1 MYFRFHKEISAAL
14 IILFL
19 LVIFFYFIYKP
30 LFLIFLI
37 LLIFTFY
44 FFRDPE
50 RVVPLGDDILVS
62 PADGLIT
69 NISEYKEGK
78 KSYTKVSIFLSV
90 FNVHIQ
96 RLPVSGQI
104 TKIDYKRDIN
114 LREVDCVKGF
124 VMFINHFECKSTN
137 YFDEN
142 FFLYLEEVDL
152 CKRLKK
158 MGKKIYIAENVMVK
172 HLGGKSHHPDQQEK
186 MEIQRNWHY
195 LWSLFYY
202 SKKHK
207 GLIYAY
213 KITLRKFF
221 SAFFKMIYYFFLN
234 KKKHVIYKYRF
245 LGLLNSYIGKSS
257 FFRVE

>member
-104 TKIDYKRDIN
+104 TKIDYIEGK
-114 LREVDCVKGF
+114 
-124 VMFINHFECKSTN
+124 FINATLDKASEENERLRLTLKSGSNVIYITQIAGLIARRIICYLKTN
-137 YFDEN
+137 ERVNQGDRYGIIKFGSR
-142 FFLYLEEVDL
+142 VDIEFPNSYNL
-152 CKRLKK
+152 MVSIGQQCIGGETIIARDFKNNKNLQFREY
-158 MGKKIYIAENVMVK
+158 KKI
-172 HLGGKSHHPDQQEK
+172 
-186 MEIQRNWHY
+186 
-195 LWSLFYY
+195 
-202 SKKHK
+202 
-207 GLIYAY
+207 
-213 KITLRKFF
+213 
-221 SAFFKMIYYFFLN
+221 
-234 KKKHVIYKYRF
+234 
-245 LGLLNSYIGKSS
+245 
-257 FFRVE
+257 

>member
-69 NISEYKEGK
+69 NISEHKEGK
-78 KSYTKVSIFLSV
+78 KNYTKVSIFLSV

-104 TKIDYKRDIN
+104 TKIDYIEGK
-114 LREVDCVKGF
+114 
-124 VMFINHFECKSTN
+124 FINATLDKASEENERLRLTLKSGSNVIYITQIAGLIARRIICYLKTN
-137 YFDEN
+137 ERVNQGERYGIIKFGSR
-142 FFLYLEEVDL
+142 VDIEFPNSYNL
-152 CKRLKK
+152 MVSIGQQCIGGETIIARDFKNNKNIQSREY
-158 MGKKIYIAENVMVK
+158 KKI
-172 HLGGKSHHPDQQEK
+172 
-186 MEIQRNWHY
+186 
-195 LWSLFYY
+195 
-202 SKKHK
+202 
-207 GLIYAY
+207 
-213 KITLRKFF
+213 
-221 SAFFKMIYYFFLN
+221 
-234 KKKHVIYKYRF
+234 
-245 LGLLNSYIGKSS
+245 
-257 FFRVE
+257 

>member
-30 LFLIFLI
+30 LFFIFLI

-69 NISEYKEGK
+69 NISEHKEGK

-96 RLPVSGQI
+96 RLPLSGQI
-104 TKIDYKRDIN
+104 TKIDYIEGK
-114 LREVDCVKGF
+114 
-124 VMFINHFECKSTN
+124 FINATLDKASEENERLRLTLKSGSNVIYITQIAGLIARRIICYLKTN
-137 YFDEN
+137 ERVNQGERYGIIKFGSR
-142 FFLYLEEVDL
+142 VDIEFPNSYNL
-152 CKRLKK
+152 MVSIGQQCIGGETIIARDFKNNKNLQSREY
-158 MGKKIYIAENVMVK
+158 KKI
-172 HLGGKSHHPDQQEK
+172 
-186 MEIQRNWHY
+186 
-195 LWSLFYY
+195 
-202 SKKHK
+202 
-207 GLIYAY
+207 
-213 KITLRKFF
+213 
-221 SAFFKMIYYFFLN
+221 
-234 KKKHVIYKYRF
+234 
-245 LGLLNSYIGKSS
+245 
-257 FFRVE
+257 

>member
-104 TKIDYKRDIN
+104 TKIDYIEGK
-114 LREVDCVKGF
+114 
-124 VMFINHFECKSTN
+124 FINATLDKASEDNERLRLTLKSGSNVIYITQIAGLIARRIICYLKTN
-137 YFDEN
+137 ERVNQGERYGIIKFGSR
-142 FFLYLEEVDL
+142 VDIEFPNSYNL
-152 CKRLKK
+152 MVSIGQQCIGGETIIARDFKNNKNIQSREY
-158 MGKKIYIAENVMVK
+158 KKI
-172 HLGGKSHHPDQQEK
+172 
-186 MEIQRNWHY
+186 
-195 LWSLFYY
+195 
-202 SKKHK
+202 
-207 GLIYAY
+207 
-213 KITLRKFF
+213 
-221 SAFFKMIYYFFLN
+221 
-234 KKKHVIYKYRF
+234 
-245 LGLLNSYIGKSS
+245 
-257 FFRVE
+257 

>member
-50 RVVPLGDDILVS
+50 RVVPLGDDILLS

-69 NISEYKEGK
+69 NIIEYKEGK

-96 RLPVSGQI
+96 RLPISGQI
-104 TKIDYKRDIN
+104 TKIDYIEGK
-114 LREVDCVKGF
+114 
-124 VMFINHFECKSTN
+124 FINATLDKASEDNERLRLTLKSGSNVIYITQIAGLIARRIICYLKTN
-137 YFDEN
+137 ERVNQGERYGIIKFGSR
-142 FFLYLEEVDL
+142 VDIEFPNSYNL
-152 CKRLKK
+152 MVSIGQQCIGGETIIARDFKNNKNIQSREY
-158 MGKKIYIAENVMVK
+158 KKI
-172 HLGGKSHHPDQQEK
+172 
-186 MEIQRNWHY
+186 
-195 LWSLFYY
+195 
-202 SKKHK
+202 
-207 GLIYAY
+207 
-213 KITLRKFF
+213 
-221 SAFFKMIYYFFLN
+221 
-234 KKKHVIYKYRF
+234 
-245 LGLLNSYIGKSS
+245 
-257 FFRVE
+257 

>member
-1 MYFRFHKEISAAL
+1 MGAIS
-14 IILFL
+14 IIL

-78 KSYTKVSIFLSV
+78 KNYTKVSIFLSV

-104 TKIDYKRDIN
+104 TKIDYIEGK
-114 LREVDCVKGF
+114 
-124 VMFINHFECKSTN
+124 FINATLDKASEENERLRLTLKSGSNVIYITQIAGLIARRIICYLKTN
-137 YFDEN
+137 ERVNQGERYGIIKFGSR
-142 FFLYLEEVDL
+142 VDIEFPNSYNL
-152 CKRLKK
+152 MVSIGQQCIGGETIIARDFKNNKNIQSREY
-158 MGKKIYIAENVMVK
+158 KKI
-172 HLGGKSHHPDQQEK
+172 
-186 MEIQRNWHY
+186 
-195 LWSLFYY
+195 
-202 SKKHK
+202 
-207 GLIYAY
+207 
-213 KITLRKFF
+213 
-221 SAFFKMIYYFFLN
+221 
-234 KKKHVIYKYRF
+234 
-245 LGLLNSYIGKSS
+245 
-257 FFRVE
+257 

>member
-50 RVVPLGDDILVS
+50 RVIPLGDDILVS

-104 TKIDYKRDIN
+104 TKIDYIEGK
-114 LREVDCVKGF
+114 
-124 VMFINHFECKSTN
+124 FINATLDKASEENERLRLTLKSGSNVIYITQIAGLIARRIICYLKTN
-137 YFDEN
+137 ERVNQGERYGIIKFGSR
-142 FFLYLEEVDL
+142 VDIEFPNSYNL
-152 CKRLKK
+152 MVSIGQQCIGGETIIARDFKNNKNIQSREY
-158 MGKKIYIAENVMVK
+158 KKI
-172 HLGGKSHHPDQQEK
+172 
-186 MEIQRNWHY
+186 
-195 LWSLFYY
+195 
-202 SKKHK
+202 
-207 GLIYAY
+207 
-213 KITLRKFF
+213 
-221 SAFFKMIYYFFLN
+221 
-234 KKKHVIYKYRF
+234 
-245 LGLLNSYIGKSS
+245 
-257 FFRVE
+257 

>member
-96 RLPVSGQI
+96 RLPLSGQI
-104 TKIDYKRDIN
+104 TKIDYIEGK
-114 LREVDCVKGF
+114 
-124 VMFINHFECKSTN
+124 FINATLDKASEDNERLRLTLKSGSNVIYITQIAGLIARRIICYLKTN
-137 YFDEN
+137 ERVNQGERYGIIKFGSR
-142 FFLYLEEVDL
+142 VDIEFPNSYNL
-152 CKRLKK
+152 MVSIGQQCIGGETIIARDFKNNKNIQSREY
-158 MGKKIYIAENVMVK
+158 KKI
-172 HLGGKSHHPDQQEK
+172 
-186 MEIQRNWHY
+186 
-195 LWSLFYY
+195 
-202 SKKHK
+202 
-207 GLIYAY
+207 
-213 KITLRKFF
+213 
-221 SAFFKMIYYFFLN
+221 
-234 KKKHVIYKYRF
+234 
-245 LGLLNSYIGKSS
+245 
-257 FFRVE
+257 

>member
-69 NISEYKEGK
+69 NISEYKDGK

-104 TKIDYKRDIN
+104 TKIDYIEGK
-114 LREVDCVKGF
+114 
-124 VMFINHFECKSTN
+124 FINATLDKASEENERLRLTLKSGSNVIYITQIAGLIARRIICYLKTN
-137 YFDEN
+137 ERVNQGDRYGIIKFGSR
-142 FFLYLEEVDL
+142 VDMEFPNSYNL
-152 CKRLKK
+152 MVSIGQQCIGGETIIARDFKNNKNIQSREY
-158 MGKKIYIAENVMVK
+158 KKI
-172 HLGGKSHHPDQQEK
+172 
-186 MEIQRNWHY
+186 
-195 LWSLFYY
+195 
-202 SKKHK
+202 
-207 GLIYAY
+207 
-213 KITLRKFF
+213 
-221 SAFFKMIYYFFLN
+221 
-234 KKKHVIYKYRF
+234 
-245 LGLLNSYIGKSS
+245 
-257 FFRVE
+257 

>member
-69 NISEYKEGK
+69 NISQYKDGK

-104 TKIDYKRDIN
+104 TKIDYIEGK
-114 LREVDCVKGF
+114 
-124 VMFINHFECKSTN
+124 FINATLDKASEENERLRLTLKSGSNVIYITQIAGLIARRIICYLKTN
-137 YFDEN
+137 ERVNQGERYGIIKFGSR
-142 FFLYLEEVDL
+142 VDIEFPNSYNL
-152 CKRLKK
+152 MVSIGQQCIGGETIIARDFKNNKNIQSREY
-158 MGKKIYIAENVMVK
+158 KKI
-172 HLGGKSHHPDQQEK
+172 
-186 MEIQRNWHY
+186 
-195 LWSLFYY
+195 
-202 SKKHK
+202 
-207 GLIYAY
+207 
-213 KITLRKFF
+213 
-221 SAFFKMIYYFFLN
+221 
-234 KKKHVIYKYRF
+234 
-245 LGLLNSYIGKSS
+245 
-257 FFRVE
+257 

>member
-30 LFLIFLI
+30 LFLIFMI

-69 NISEYKEGK
+69 SISEHKEGK

-104 TKIDYKRDIN
+104 TKIDYIEGK
-114 LREVDCVKGF
+114 
-124 VMFINHFECKSTN
+124 FINATLDKASEDNERLRLALKSGSNVIYITQIAGLIARRIICYLKTN
-137 YFDEN
+137 ERVNQGDRYGIIKFGSR
-142 FFLYLEEVDL
+142 VDIEFPNSYNL
-152 CKRLKK
+152 MVSIGQQCIGGETIIARDFKNNKNIQSREY
-158 MGKKIYIAENVMVK
+158 KKI
-172 HLGGKSHHPDQQEK
+172 
-186 MEIQRNWHY
+186 
-195 LWSLFYY
+195 
-202 SKKHK
+202 
-207 GLIYAY
+207 
-213 KITLRKFF
+213 
-221 SAFFKMIYYFFLN
+221 
-234 KKKHVIYKYRF
+234 
-245 LGLLNSYIGKSS
+245 
-257 FFRVE
+257 

>member
-69 NISEYKEGK
+69 NISEHKEGK

-104 TKIDYKRDIN
+104 TKIDYIEGK
-114 LREVDCVKGF
+114 
-124 VMFINHFECKSTN
+124 FINATLDKAREENERLRLTLKSGSNIIYITQIAGLIARRIICYLKTN
-137 YFDEN
+137 ERVNQGERYGIIKFGSR
-142 FFLYLEEVDL
+142 VDIEFPNSYNL
-152 CKRLKK
+152 MVSIGQQCIGGETIIARDFKNNKNIQSREY
-158 MGKKIYIAENVMVK
+158 KKI
-172 HLGGKSHHPDQQEK
+172 
-186 MEIQRNWHY
+186 
-195 LWSLFYY
+195 
-202 SKKHK
+202 
-207 GLIYAY
+207 
-213 KITLRKFF
+213 
-221 SAFFKMIYYFFLN
+221 
-234 KKKHVIYKYRF
+234 
-245 LGLLNSYIGKSS
+245 
-257 FFRVE
+257 

>member
-30 LFLIFLI
+30 LFLIFLVF
-37 LLIFTFY
+37 LIFTFY

-104 TKIDYKRDIN
+104 TKIDYIEGK
-114 LREVDCVKGF
+114 
-124 VMFINHFECKSTN
+124 FINATLDKASEENERLRLTLKSGSNVIYITQIAG
-137 YFDEN
+137 
-142 FFLYLEEVDL
+142 LIARRIICYLKNNERVNQGERYGIIKFGSRVDIEFPNSYNL
-152 CKRLKK
+152 MVSIGQQCIGGETIIARDFKNNKNIQSREY
-158 MGKKIYIAENVMVK
+158 KKI
-172 HLGGKSHHPDQQEK
+172 
-186 MEIQRNWHY
+186 
-195 LWSLFYY
+195 
-202 SKKHK
+202 
-207 GLIYAY
+207 
-213 KITLRKFF
+213 
-221 SAFFKMIYYFFLN
+221 
-234 KKKHVIYKYRF
+234 
-245 LGLLNSYIGKSS
+245 
-257 FFRVE
+257 

>member
-1 MYFRFHKEISAAL
+1 MYLRFHKEISAAL

-96 RLPVSGQI
+96 RLPLSGQI
-104 TKIDYKRDIN
+104 TKIDYIEGK
-114 LREVDCVKGF
+114 
-124 VMFINHFECKSTN
+124 FINATLDKASEENERLRLTLKSGSNVIYITQIAGLIARRIICYLKTN
-137 YFDEN
+137 ERVNQGERYGIIKFGSR
-142 FFLYLEEVDL
+142 VDIEFPNSYNL
-152 CKRLKK
+152 MVSIGQQCIGGETIIARDFKNNKNIQSREY
-158 MGKKIYIAENVMVK
+158 KKI
-172 HLGGKSHHPDQQEK
+172 
-186 MEIQRNWHY
+186 
-195 LWSLFYY
+195 
-202 SKKHK
+202 
-207 GLIYAY
+207 
-213 KITLRKFF
+213 
-221 SAFFKMIYYFFLN
+221 
-234 KKKHVIYKYRF
+234 
-245 LGLLNSYIGKSS
+245 
-257 FFRVE
+257 

>member
-78 KSYTKVSIFLSV
+78 KSYTKVSIFLGV

-104 TKIDYKRDIN
+104 TKIDYIEGK
-114 LREVDCVKGF
+114 
-124 VMFINHFECKSTN
+124 FINATLDKASEDNERLRLTLKSGSNIIYITQIAGLIARRIICYLKTN
-137 YFDEN
+137 EKVNQGDRYGIIKFGSR
-142 FFLYLEEVDL
+142 VDIEFPNHYNL
-152 CKRLKK
+152 MVSIGQQCIGGETIIARDFKNNKNIQSREY
-158 MGKKIYIAENVMVK
+158 KKI
-172 HLGGKSHHPDQQEK
+172 
-186 MEIQRNWHY
+186 
-195 LWSLFYY
+195 
-202 SKKHK
+202 
-207 GLIYAY
+207 
-213 KITLRKFF
+213 
-221 SAFFKMIYYFFLN
+221 
-234 KKKHVIYKYRF
+234 
-245 LGLLNSYIGKSS
+245 
-257 FFRVE
+257 